1 MLKKEYSETF
11 PIKKDP
17 LVSSTHEKNGFM
29 KIFKLRK
36 EYSKK
41 SL

>member
-17 LVSSTHEKNGFM
+17 LVSSTQKKRFLKMSKLKKNIPEK
-29 KIFKLRK
+29 L
-36 EYSKK
+36 
-41 SL
+41 L